1 MFLQITE
8 ISKQFAEKCVLQS
21 VSLTFDKGHCYAL
34 CGASGIGKTT
44 LLRILCG
51 LEKQDTGSVAIPPDA
66 SFSYAFQE
74 PRLFDA
80 LSVAQ
85 NIQAVHPDR
94 NIDRLLED
102 LDLADAMDK
111 YPYEL
116 SGGMKKR
123 AGLARALSKT
133 ADIYLIDEPTGGQD
147 AQRSHRIAEAIKNYT
162 ADSLCIISTH
172 DAALIASI
180 ADRLIVLGDGQPRL
194 YDSIREKSADEIQSI
209 MQ

>member
-1 MFLQITE
+1 MYLQIAD
-8 ISKQFAEKCVLQS
+8 ISKQFADKKVLES
-21 VSLTFDKGHCYAL
+21 VSLTFDKGYCYAL

-51 LEKQDTGSVAIPPDA
+51 LEKPDGGTLNIPTEA
-66 SFSYAFQE
+66 TVSYAFQE

-80 LSVAQ
+80 LNVAQ
-85 NIQAVHPDR
+85 NIYAVHPDR
-94 NIDRLLED
+94 DIVRLLDE
-102 LDLADAMDK
+102 LDLADATDK

-123 AGLARALSKT
+123 AGLARALSKS

-147 AQRSHRIAEAIKNYT
+147 AQRSQQIADAIQKYT
-162 ADSLCIISTH
+162 ADSLCILSTH
-172 DAALIASI
+172 DASLIASI
-180 ADRLIVLGDGQPRL
+180 ADRLIVLGDSQPRL

>member
-1 MFLQITE
+1 MYLQIAD
-8 ISKQFAEKCVLQS
+8 ISKQFADKKVLES
-21 VSLTFDKGHCYAL
+21 VSLTFDKGYCYAL

-51 LEKQDTGSVAIPPDA
+51 LEKPDGGTLNIPTEA
-66 SFSYAFQE
+66 TVSYAFQE

-80 LSVAQ
+80 LDVAQ
-85 NIQAVHPDR
+85 NIHAVHPDR
-94 NIDRLLED
+94 DIVRLLDE

-123 AGLARALSKT
+123 AGLARALSKS

-147 AQRSHRIAEAIKNYT
+147 AQRSQQIADAIQKYT
-162 ADSLCIISTH
+162 ADSLCILSTH
-172 DAALIASI
+172 DASLITSV
-180 ADRLIVLGDGQPRL
+180 ADWLIVLGSGQPRL
-194 YDSIREKSADEIQSI
+194 YDNIRGMSADEIQSL

>member
-1 MFLQITE
+1 MYLQIAD
-8 ISKQFAEKCVLQS
+8 ISKQFADKKVLES
-21 VSLTFDKGHCYAL
+21 VSLTFDKGYCYAL

-51 LEKQDTGSVAIPPDA
+51 LEKPDGGTLNIPTEA
-66 SFSYAFQE
+66 TVSYAFQE

-80 LSVAQ
+80 LNVAQ
-85 NIQAVHPDR
+85 NIHAVHPDR
-94 NIDRLLED
+94 DVIRLLDE

-123 AGLARALSKT
+123 AGLARALSKS

-147 AQRSHRIAEAIKNYT
+147 AQRSQQIADAIQKYT
-162 ADSLCIISTH
+162 ADSLCILSTH
-172 DAALIASI
+172 DASLIASI
-180 ADRLIVLGDGQPRL
+180 ADRLIVLGSGQPRL
-194 YDSIREKSADEIQSI
+194 YDNIRGMSADEIQSL